1 MQVLRIIISS
11 FLMLLSCLTSAVP
24 NGIIVGRV
32 TYTDGTPVENV
43 VLNLNNTSIYG
54 ISDENGNYQLEN
66 VPLGMHSII
75 VKPYGGDIKVVN
87 VELKSDRMRF
97 GIELM
102 ATSTSR
108 QLEEVEVKAQSKSQL
123 LKSSGYSV
131 GVVETQQMAL
141 QSVQTMELLDRTA
154 GVRIRQNGGM
164 GSANQFTING
174 LSGNSVRVF
183 IDGIPVRNFG
193 SSFSLSSL
201 APEQIERI
209 EVYKGVVPA
218 HLSEDAL
225 GGAINVVLKKNIR
238 SKNSVIASYS
248 LGSFN
253 THQANINANYRN
265 DSTGFTVLGSA
276 FYNYTD
282 NNYEVWGDQVFVSE
296 PPTWSLQY
304 VKARRFHDSYRS
316 YGMNADVGFTNVRWA
331 DRFLV
336 GMLLSDMDKDVQHG
350 GTMEVVYGNRRTG
363 QGTRMLNLKYD
374 KRAIGDKLDVN
385 AFVSFTE
392 AQRWVND
399 TVPYIYNWLGNRLW
413 NERTQDYFTWNVGG
427 GEAGKATL
435 ANNSERTLAGRANL
449 AYELTEGHRLSV
461 NYLLNRFT
469 RDVTD
474 PLLPQAEQE
483 LTETRYLTKQIVGFT
498 YDSRFPDDKLK
509 ASAFWKL
516 YLQQV
521 SLADPLKVNNVLT
534 SSRVDK
540 SVNNNGYGFA
550 LSYAL
555 QPGISLLTSF
565 EKAVRLPES
574 TELLGNTSDNVNAAY
589 NLLPER
595 ANNFNLGAN
604 ATLIDKKDHQL
615 RSELHFFFRDIRDMI
630 MRGAE
635 SSATGNYSFE
645 NLGQIRS
652 RGFDLEMNYDYRK
665 KLTVNFNLSVFNARY
680 NLRYDSHGVE
690 YSYYGDRLRNAPYFT
705 SNTYA
710 EYNFGSI
717 LQKKSSLKLNYNFGY
732 VHAFFRNWESLGGAG
747 KAVIPTQLIHDLG
760 LIYGFPGQRLTLS
773 VNAKNLLNAQ
783 AFDNW
788 ALQKPGRAVYAKVS
802 YRLW

>member
-32 TYTDGTPVENV
+32 TYTDGTPAENV

-102 ATSTSR
+102 ASSTAT
-108 QLEEVEVKAQSKSQL
+108 QLEEIEVKAQSKTQV

-238 SKNSVIASYS
+238 SKNSVMASYS

-435 ANNSERTLAGRANL
+435 ANNAERTLAGRANL
-449 AYELTEGHRLSV
+449 AYEFTEAHRLSV

-483 LTETRYLTKQIVGFT
+483 LTETRYLTKQIVGLT
-498 YDSRFPDDKLK
+498 LDSRFPDDKLK

-516 YLQQV
+516 YLQEL
-521 SLADPLKVNNVLT
+521 SLADPVKVNNVLT

-555 QPGISLLTSF
+555 KPGIHLLTSF

-710 EYNFGSI
+710 EYDFGSI

>member
-1 MQVLRIIISS
+1 MNISR
-11 FLMLLSCLTSAVP
+11 FTILALLLTMSCLAAAATTGV
-24 NGIIVGRV
+24 IFGRV
-32 TYTDGTPVENV
+32 TYTDGTPAENV
-43 VLNLNNTSIYG
+43 VLNLNNTNIYG
-54 ISDENGNYQLEN
+54 ISDENGHYLLEN
-66 VPLGMHSII
+66 VPFGNHAII
-75 VKPYGGDIKVVN
+75 VKPFGSDIKVVN
-87 VELKSDRMRF
+87 VELKVEKLRF

-102 ATSTSR
+102 ATSTTK
-108 QLEEVEVKAQSKSQL
+108 QLEEVEVKAQSKTQV

-183 IDGIPVRNFG
+183 IDGIPVRNYG

-238 SKNSVIASYS
+238 SKNSVVASYS
-248 LGSFN
+248 FGSFN

-296 PPTWSLQY
+296 PPSWSLQY
-304 VKARRFHDSYRS
+304 VKARRFHDSYQS
-316 YGMNADVGFTNVRWA
+316 YGMNADVGFTNVKWA

-363 QGTRMLNLKYD
+363 QATRMLNLKYD
-374 KRAIGDKLDVN
+374 KRAIADQLDVN

-392 AQRWVND
+392 GRRWVND

-413 NERTQDYFTWNVGG
+413 NERTQDYYTWNVGG

-435 ANNSERTLAGRANL
+435 ANNTERTLAGRVNM
-449 AYELTEGHRLSV
+449 AYELVKGHRLSA

-469 RDVTD
+469 RDVAD
-474 PLLPQAEQE
+474 PLLPVAEQE
-483 LTETRYLTKQIVGFT
+483 LTETRYLTKQIVGLT
-498 YDSRFPDDKLK
+498 YDARLLEDKLK
-509 ASAFWKL
+509 VSTFWKL
-516 YLQQV
+516 YLQEV
-521 SLADPLKVNNVLT
+521 SLADPVKVNNVLT

-540 SVNNNGYGFA
+540 SVHNNGYGFA

-555 QPGISLLTSF
+555 KPGINLLTSY

-595 ANNFNLGAN
+595 ANNFNLGMN
-604 ATLIDKKDHQL
+604 ATLVEKQDHHL
-615 RSELHFFFRDIRDMI
+615 RSELNFFFRDIRDMI

-645 NLGQIRS
+645 NLGQILS

-665 KLTVNFNLSVFNARY
+665 KLTVNFNLSLFNARY

-710 EYNFGSI
+710 EYDFGDI
-717 LQKKSSLKLNYNFGY
+717 FQQNSSLKLNYNFGY
-732 VHAFFRNWESLGGAG
+732 VHEFFRNWESIGGAG
-747 KAVIPTQLIHDLG
+747 KAVIPTQMIHDLG
-760 LIYGFPGQRLTLS
+760 LMYSFPGQRFTFS
-773 VNAKNLLNAQ
+773 VNGKNLLNAQ

-788 ALQKPGRAVYAKVS
+788 ALQKPGRAIYAKLS
-802 YRLW
+802 YKLH

>member
-32 TYTDGTPVENV
+32 TYTDGTPAENV

-102 ATSTSR
+102 ASSTAT
-108 QLEEVEVKAQSKSQL
+108 QLEEIEVKAQSKTQV

-238 SKNSVIASYS
+238 SKNSVMASYS

-336 GMLLSDMDKDVQHG
+336 GMLVSEMDKDVQHG

-435 ANNSERTLAGRANL
+435 ANNAERTLAGRANL

-498 YDSRFPDDKLK
+498 YDSRFLEDKLK

-555 QPGISLLTSF
+555 KPGIHLLTSF

-595 ANNFNLGAN
+595 ANNFNLGVN
-604 ATLIDKKDHQL
+604 ATLIEKKEHRL
-615 RSELHFFFRDIRDMI
+615 RSELNFFFRDIRDMI

-635 SSATGNYSFE
+635 SSVTGNYSFE
-645 NLGQIRS
+645 NLGQILS

-665 KLTVNFNLSVFNARY
+665 KLTVNFNISVFNARY

-710 EYNFGSI
+710 EYDFGSI

>member
-1 MQVLRIIISS
+1 MQIIRLYIFS
-11 FLMLLSCLTSAVP
+11 FLLLMSCLAEAATS
-24 NGIIVGRV
+24 GTIFGRV
-32 TYTDGTPVENV
+32 IFTNGTPAENV

-66 VPLGMHSII
+66 VPFGAHAII
-75 VKPYGGDIKVVN
+75 VKPFGGGIKVVN
-87 VELKSDRMRF
+87 VELKSEKLQF
-97 GIELM
+97 GIELKS
-102 ATSTSR
+102 TSTSQ

-183 IDGIPVRNFG
+183 IDGIPVRNYG
-193 SSFSLSSL
+193 SSFSISSL

-238 SKNSVIASYS
+238 SKNSVMASYS

-253 THQANINANYRN
+253 THQANINASYRN

-316 YGMNADVGFTNVRWA
+316 YGLNADVGFTNVRWA

-336 GMLLSDMDKDVQHG
+336 GMLISEMDKDVQHG

-385 AFVSFTE
+385 AFVSFTD

-399 TVPYIYNWLGNRLW
+399 TVPHIYNWLGNRLW

-435 ANNSERTLAGRANL
+435 ANNAERTLAGRANL
-449 AYELTEGHRLSV
+449 AYEFTEAHRLSV

-498 YDSRFPDDKLK
+498 YDFRFPDDKLK
-509 ASAFWKL
+509 ASVFWKL
-516 YLQQV
+516 YLQEL

-555 QPGISLLTSF
+555 KPGINLLTSF

-595 ANNFNLGAN
+595 ANNFNLGVN
-604 ATLIDKKDHQL
+604 ATLIEKKDHQL
-615 RSELHFFFRDIRDMI
+615 RSELNFFFRDIRDMI

-645 NLGQIRS
+645 NLGQILS
-652 RGFDLEMNYDYRK
+652 RGVDLEMNYDCRK
-665 KLTVNFNLSVFNARY
+665 KLTVNFNLSLFDARY

-717 LQKKSSLKLNYNFGY
+717 LQKKSSLKVNYNFGY
-732 VHAFFRNWESLGGAG
+732 VHEFFRNWESIGGAG
-747 KAVIPTQLIHDLG
+747 KAVIPTQMLHDLG
-760 LIYGFPGQRLTLS
+760 LVYAFPGERLTLS
-773 VNAKNLLNAQ
+773 VNGKNLLNAQ

-802 YRLW
+802 YRLR

>member
-102 ATSTSR
+102 ALSTAT
-108 QLEEVEVKAQSKSQL
+108 QLEEIEVKAQSKTQV

-238 SKNSVIASYS
+238 SKNSVMASYS
-248 LGSFN
+248 MGSFN

-435 ANNSERTLAGRANL
+435 ANNAERTLAGRANL
-449 AYELTEGHRLSV
+449 AYEFTEAHRLSV

-516 YLQQV
+516 YLQEL
-521 SLADPLKVNNVLT
+521 SLADPVKVNNVLT

-555 QPGISLLTSF
+555 KPGIHLLTSF

-595 ANNFNLGAN
+595 ANNFNLGVN
-604 ATLIDKKDHQL
+604 ATLIEKKEHRL
-615 RSELHFFFRDIRDMI
+615 RSELNFFFRDIRDMI

-635 SSATGNYSFE
+635 SSVTGNYSFE
-645 NLGQIRS
+645 NLGQILS

-665 KLTVNFNLSVFNARY
+665 KLTVNFNISVFNARY

-710 EYNFGSI
+710 EYDFGSI

-773 VNAKNLLNAQ
+773 VNGKNLLNAQ